1 VRIPEVDLCVRPRDL
16 QAVRPQDFD
25 IIGCGE
31 SVPPPNTRSID
42 LYKVYPYSNVLAAAG
57 AAGGGDILL
66 DEKKQVDCNS
76 DFFLHKIT
84 ALDANGL
91 PATGYLVRFQWYNG
105 RYSSNALQLVDTFNG
120 VCYTQDQQRETCPIR
135 YPGGQFIGISL
146 QNLNPFASINVML
159 FFEGVSRF
167 YLCKRGGR

>member
-1 VRIPEVDLCVRPRDL
+1 MRIPEVDLCVRPRDL

-25 IIGCGE
+25 IIGCGNT
-31 SVPPPNTRSID
+31 VPPPNTRYID
-42 LYKVYPYSNVLAAAG
+42 LYKVYTYSNVLAAAG

-76 DFFLHKIT
+76 DFFLHQII
-84 ALDANGL
+84 ARDANGD
-91 PATGYLVRFQWYNG
+91 PATGYLARFQWFNG
-105 RYSSNALQLVDTFNG
+105 RYSSNALQDIETFNG
-120 VCYTQDQQRETCPIR
+120 VCYTQDQGRNTMPIR

-146 QNLNPFASINVML
+146 QNLAVASVNVML